1 MSADETVK
9 QDHTIEM
16 EFEIDEPPQKVWRAI
31 SIPEFR
37 QSWLPSHALADTEA
51 ASVTQGE
58 EVSYRIR
65 EMDAPFT
72 ESLVTFRIAP
82 NANGGTCLQVIHE
95 LTGIRHKRM
104 EPTAANSNNPVL
116 MLAA

>member
-31 SIPEFR
+31 SIAEFR
-37 QSWLPSHALADTEA
+37 QNWLPGDVLADTEA

-58 EVSYRIR
+58 EVSYRMR
-65 EMDAPFT
+65 ETEAPFA

-82 NANGGTCLQVIHE
+82 NANGGTCLRVIHE
-95 LTGIRHKRM
+95 LTEARGKQM
-104 EPTAANSNNPVL
+104 ATTAANNNSPVL

>member
-1 MSADETVK
+1 MSAE
-9 QDHTIEM
+9 QDKTIEM

-37 QSWLPSHALADTEA
+37 QNWLPDGALADMEA

-58 EVSYRIR
+58 EVSYRMR
-65 EMDAPFT
+65 ETKAPFT
-72 ESLVTFRIAP
+72 ESLVTFRIVP
-82 NANGGTCLQVIHE
+82 NDDGGTCLRVIHE
-95 LTGIRHKRM
+95 LTGIKGKRM
-104 EPTAANSNNPVL
+104 EPAAANSNSPAL

>member
-1 MSADETVK
+1 MSAE
-9 QDHTIEM
+9 QDDTIEM
-16 EFEIDEPPQKVWRAI
+16 EFELDEPPHKVWRAI

-37 QSWLPSHALADTEA
+37 QNWLPDSALADTEA

-58 EVSYRIR
+58 EVSYRMR
-65 EMDAPFT
+65 EAEAPFT

-82 NANGGTCLQVIHE
+82 NADGGTCLRVIHE
-95 LTGIRHKRM
+95 LTGTRGRRM
-104 EPTAANSNNPVL
+104 ETIAANSNSPVL

>member
-1 MSADETVK
+1 MSAE
-9 QDHTIEM
+9 QDDTIEM
-16 EFEIDEPPQKVWRAI
+16 EFELAEPPHKVWRAI

-37 QSWLPSHALADTEA
+37 QNWLPDAALADMEA

-58 EVSYRIR
+58 EVSYRMR
-65 EMDAPFT
+65 ETEAPFT

-82 NANGGTCLQVIHE
+82 NDNGGTCLRVIHE
-95 LTGIRHKRM
+95 VTGIRGKRM
-104 EPTAANSNNPVL
+104 EPTAANSNSPVL

>member
-1 MSADETVK
+1 MSAE
-9 QDHTIEM
+9 QDNTIEM

-37 QSWLPSHALADTEA
+37 QNWLPGDALADTEA

-58 EVSYRIR
+58 EVSYRMR
-65 EMDAPFT
+65 ETEAPFA

-82 NANGGTCLQVIHE
+82 NANGGTCLRVIHE
-95 LTGIRHKRM
+95 LTEARGKRM
-104 EPTAANSNNPVL
+104 ATTAANNNNSPIL